1 MVNLMSKKAIPLH
14 FTTPR
19 FMIRRYMLED
29 DQVLFEAATESIKE
43 IYPFL
48 PWCHPD
54 YSIED
59 SRGWLRSIV
68 SNWKDEQSYA
78 FAITDRATGRFLGG
92 CGLNSL
98 DENPVANLGYWIRS
112 SEVNKGIASESTR
125 GLLKFGF
132 EHLGLIRI
140 EIMMST
146 RNPASQK
153 VAIGAN
159 AKLEGTLR
167 NRLQLHGEN
176 HDALLYSLV
185 PEDMIA
191 EPDSGKDAA

>member
-1 MVNLMSKKAIPLH
+1 LVNLKREKDIPLH
-14 FTTPR
+14 FVTRR
-19 FMIRRYMLED
+19 FMIRRYVLED
-29 DQVLFEAATESIKE
+29 DQSLFEAATESVNE
-43 IYPFL
+43 VYPFL

-54 YSIED
+54 YCLED
-59 SRGWLRSIV
+59 SRGWLRTIAS
-68 SNWKDEQSYA
+68 SWKDKQSYA
-78 FAITDRATGRFLGG
+78 FAITDGSTGRFLGG

-112 SEVNKGIASESTR
+112 SEINKGIASESTR

-185 PEDMIA
+185 PEDMITD
-191 EPDSGKDAA
+191 PDSG

>member
-1 MVNLMSKKAIPLH
+1 
-14 FTTPR
+14 
-19 FMIRRYMLED
+19 
-29 DQVLFEAATESIKE
+29 
-43 IYPFL
+43 
-48 PWCHPD
+48 
-54 YSIED
+54 
-59 SRGWLRSIV
+59 V
-68 SNWKDEQSYA
+68 SNWNDKQSYA
-78 FAITDRATGRFLGG
+78 FAITDSATGRILGG

-132 EHLGLIRI
+132 EHLGLSRI

-185 PEDMIA
+185 PEDLITD
-191 EPDSGKDAA
+191 PDSGKESPG

>member
-1 MVNLMSKKAIPLH
+1 
-14 FTTPR
+14 
-19 FMIRRYMLED
+19 MIRRYKLED
-29 DQVLFEAATESIKE
+29 DQALFEAATESINE

-59 SRGWLRSIV
+59 SRGWLRTIV
-68 SNWKDEQSYA
+68 SNWNDKQSYA
-78 FAITDRATGRFLGG
+78 FAITDSTTGRILGG

-132 EHLGLIRI
+132 EHLGLSRI

-185 PEDMIA
+185 PEDLITD
-191 EPDSGKDAA
+191 PDSGKESPG

>member
-1 MVNLMSKKAIPLH
+1 LVNLKREKAIPLH
-14 FTTPR
+14 FMTPR

-29 DQVLFEAATESIKE
+29 DQALFEAATESINE
-43 IYPFL
+43 VYPFL

-54 YSIED
+54 YSMED
-59 SRGWLRSIV
+59 SRGWLRTIAS
-68 SNWKDEQSYA
+68 SWKDKQSYA

-132 EHLGLIRI
+132 GHLGLIRI

-153 VAIGAN
+153 VAMRAN

-185 PEDMIA
+185 PEDMITN
-191 EPDSGKDAA
+191 P